1 MKRIFDL
8 KNMLRAALM
17 MFAVVSI
24 SFAMTSCSDDDNNGS
39 TIEQSLKVDGKT
51 FAGTITGSFFTE
63 TAHGTAIIICFSDG
77 TTLEVG
83 VGTGHFGKTIRLD
96 QPGDGTEAYDSAEY
110 YSDFDI
116 GNFSWYGDNDI
127 DEDDR
132 PLWLLESGSQMIVTR
147 NGNTFTVKGKFIFKG
162 EKNAVYDGKTH
173 TVEFS
178 GTVTAE
184 EEEEQIR

>member
-51 FAGTITGSFFTE
+51 FAGTITGSSFIE
-63 TAHGTAIIICFSDG
+63 VEHCTAIIIKFSDG
-77 TTLEVG
+77 TRLRVD

-96 QPGDGTEAYDSAEY
+96 QPGDGTEAYDSAKY

-116 GNFSWYGDNDI
+116 DDNFSWYGDNDI
-127 DEDDR
+127 DEYDE
-132 PLWLLESGSQMIVTR
+132 PIWLLESGSQMIVTR

-162 EKNAVYDGKTH
+162 EKNGVYDGKTH

-184 EEEEQIR
+184 EDHTK

>member
-51 FAGTITGSFFTE
+51 FAGTITDSYFIEEEHDTE
-63 TAHGTAIIICFSDG
+63 IIIKFSDG
-77 TTLEVG
+77 TILCVE

-110 YSDFDI
+110 YGDE
-116 GNFSWYGDNDI
+116 FSWYGDNDI
-127 DEDDR
+127 DEDDG

-162 EKNAVYDGKTH
+162 EKNSVYDGKTH